1 MKQTI
6 LRGLQLAAGLTATA
20 ATLAATPVGMECHP
34 KADSYTF
41 LVDYSGSM
49 MESPEQDELTQEE
62 KQEKKA
68 AAEAAGHPLPEM
80 TEKEK
85 EREKTKRIATAKTL
99 IKQLTGPL
107 SAYSLQNGLYTVAP
121 YTEIAPYKNRPEQNL
136 NEEAQ
141 TLKEN
146 MEVLGR
152 RSPIG
157 LGIEQH
163 AARMEKSG
171 LNGPV
176 YLITDGR
183 QAYGRPVKDAIQ
195 TFYRIRPES
204 CLHIISLA
212 DTREGEELVA
222 ALAASQT
229 CSRILHV
236 RDIQENPETADR
248 FISETVPLE
257 CREQERILS
266 VTGINFAFDRYDIDG
281 KSEAILHKAL
291 EYIRAQDER
300 AKIEIV
306 GWTDWVGSDTY
317 NLRLSQKRAE
327 AVKAWL
333 VKKGIPAERM
343 RAIGKG
349 KSYRYDNRTEKGRYL
364 NRRMDFRFYTE

>member
-1 MKQTI
+1 
-6 LRGLQLAAGLTATA
+6 
-20 ATLAATPVGMECHP
+20 
-34 KADSYTF
+34 
-41 LVDYSGSM
+41 
-49 MESPEQDELTQEE
+49 
-62 KQEKKA
+62 
-68 AAEAAGHPLPEM
+68 
-80 TEKEK
+80 
-85 EREKTKRIATAKTL
+85 
-99 IKQLTGPL
+99 
-107 SAYSLQNGLYTVAP
+107 
-121 YTEIAPYKNRPEQNL
+121 
-136 NEEAQ
+136 
-141 TLKEN
+141 
-146 MEVLGR
+146 
-152 RSPIG
+152 
-157 LGIEQH
+157 
-163 AARMEKSG
+163 MEKSG

-236 RDIQENPETADR
+236 RDIQENPEAADR
-248 FISETVPLE
+248 FISETVPRE

-266 VTGINFAFDRYDIDG
+266 LTGINFAFDRYDIDG

-317 NLRLSQKRAE
+317 NLRLSRKRAE

-333 VKKGIPAERM
+333 VKKGIPAKRM

-349 KSYRYDNRTEKGRYL
+349 KSYQYDNRTEEGRYL
-364 NRRMDFRFYTE
+364 NRRMDFRFHTE

>member
-6 LRGLQLAAGLTATA
+6 LRGLLAAGLTTTA
-20 ATLAATPVGMECHP
+20 ATTAAMPAGMECTL
-34 KADSYTF
+34 KANSYTF

-49 MESPEQDELTQEE
+49 MESPEQDELTQKE
-62 KQEKKA
+62 KQEKEA
-68 AAEAAGHPLPEM
+68 AAEAAGHPLPEL

-85 EREKTKRIATAKTL
+85 EREKTKRIATAKGL
-99 IKQLTGPL
+99 VRQLGSRLPEGMQ
-107 SAYSLQNGLYTVAP
+107 SGLYTITP
-121 YTEIAPYKNRPEQNL
+121 YTEIAPYENRPEQIL
-136 NEEAQ
+136 NEKAQ

-163 AARMEKSG
+163 AVRMEKSG

-183 QAYGRPVKDAIQ
+183 QAYGRPVENAIK

-222 ALAASQT
+222 ALTAGQM

-236 RDIQENPETADR
+236 RDIQKNPEMTDR

-257 CREQERILS
+257 CREQEQILS
-266 VTGINFAFDRYDIDG
+266 ITGINFAFDRYDIDE

-291 EYIRAQDER
+291 EYIRTRDKKE
-300 AKIEIV
+300 KIEIV
-306 GWTDWVGSDTY
+306 GWTDWMGSDAY

-327 AVKAWL
+327 AVRKWL

-343 RAIGKG
+343 TAVGKG
-349 KSYRYDNRTEKGRYL
+349 KSYKYDNRTEKGRYL
-364 NRRMDFRFYTE
+364 NRRMDFRFHTD